1 MAEVC
6 GAKRR
11 QSAAGVIV
19 SLQCHC
25 RRRGKSTL
33 RKGHDMKGRRIRSWL
48 FTLVLAAG
56 MIAIS
61 QPLSAQ
67 NQDQN
72 SQQQPPASGQQQQNQ
87 QAKTYVGK
95 IIKTKNGQYA
105 LLTDPQAGKGYF
117 LDNQK
122 EAEKYDQKN
131 VQVVATLDPQTSTLH
146 VIQIK
151 LAS

>member
-1 MAEVC
+1 MRVVVEVC

-25 RRRGKSTL
+25 RRRGKSTF
-33 RKGHDMKGRRIRSWL
+33 RKGHDMKGRKIRSWL

-67 NQDQN
+67 N
-72 SQQQPPASGQQQQNQ
+72 QQQNQ

>member
-1 MAEVC
+1 MRVVAEVC

-67 NQDQN
+67 NQ
-72 SQQQPPASGQQQQNQ
+72 NQ

-105 LLTDPQAGKGYF
+105 LLADPQAGKGYF